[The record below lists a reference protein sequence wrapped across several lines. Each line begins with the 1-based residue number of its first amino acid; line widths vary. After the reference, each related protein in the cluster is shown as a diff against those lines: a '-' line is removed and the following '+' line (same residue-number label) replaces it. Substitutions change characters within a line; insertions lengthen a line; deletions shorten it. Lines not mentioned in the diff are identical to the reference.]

1 MVNIFIGG
9 KNISMVKKY
18 VRILFLVG
26 MFIMLMLNWN
36 EYSLFTKVERY
47 NPVIFALLV
56 VIIGIAHVNIKEIRR
71 DYVLFVVILI
81 NVISAGLLLKLKSSF
96 YTEVILFDITMVL
109 YLVDK
114 VKFTKGEI
122 LAAAAVIAAFFIYWT
137 VDVKGYF
144 KGYSINLG
152 GEILVSG
159 FMFLIFL
166 VEYLRIQLPK
176 WEKLPVQIGEYI
188 KSHIFVF
195 TLVEA
200 AIAFV
205 AYKIIAYYRSRTA
218 FVVLI
223 VFGILLI
230 IEKIV
235 RALGLLEN
243 KIYADVVMPATAIL
257 SVASMV
263 IVPFI
268 YVALGRKPGANFAEL
283 FFKPIYSDRF
293 TVWPGLLGIVKQF
306 PFTGLGTMYMQ
317 DAEGYRNGLLDTYNS
332 AINLA
337 VVHGLI
343 VAVLV
348 LGLGI
353 YRLVQATKKIRG
365 NHMMNVAYI
374 ILISMIVCSYSENY
388 ILTVPF
394 MGFFFMAFGVIGS
407 GFEKAEQ
414 DFSIREYLSENK
426 TKFAISFAPSAAL
439 AIMYLLLGPVE
450 IYYSNY
456 DEFSFTNKDY
466 LLQFILATLAFT
478 VIVTLVLWLFDG
490 VVNKLL
496 AALLFSLT
504 VASYVQYMFMNKEL
518 MNADGGLKSAG
529 EVGNYAT
536 ITLILWAI
544 IFVLCCVVAMVLKSG
559 EKMIVYGELLL
570 SMVMLIAIISLPIMN
585 VGHHKYNLMM
595 SGEKQ
600 LSIAPN
606 DNIII
611 LEGDTFC
618 RSYMEGVIEQY
629 PDVFNNFKDFTY
641 YSNADTVTYRTYRSI
656 IHMLTGL
663 DYDDSIKRYDWT
675 KAAFENEP
683 GKNMYKAL
691 HERNYTVNVYTKD
704 ILFEE
709 CTGDDFDNVT
719 EIDVY
724 PQKGYLFQRLL
735 EMSIYRYV
743 PFVLKGRFEVALLAF
758 EHINR
763 YDGII
768 PYWNNSDFNNAIV
781 ETGLNIDSGMTN
793 GLFLNHFSGF
803 HIPLVND
810 ENADYVGEGVVP
822 EVETYRGA
830 IKVCENYLD
839 ALKRLG
845 KYDDSTIIIL
855 GDHGVGTNTDGMLLI
870 KHKWEKHDELQVNE
884 TPVTYKDFIRTIL
897 VTAGID
903 YDGCGEH
910 VW

>member
-1 MVNIFIGG
+1 MNTGEF
-9 KNISMVKKY
+9 NLKKY
-18 VRILFLVG
+18 SRMVFLIG

-47 NPVIFALLV
+47 NPVMFALLI
-56 VIIGIAHVNIKEIRR
+56 VIMGIAHINIKEIRK
-71 DYVLFVVILI
+71 DYVLFVVVII
-81 NVISAGLLLKLKSSF
+81 NVIAAGLLLKLKSSF
-96 YTEVILFDITMVL
+96 YTEIILFDITMVL

-122 LAAAAVIAAFFIYWT
+122 LAEAAVIAAFFIYWT

-159 FMFLIFL
+159 FMFLIFI

-176 WEKLPVQIGEYI
+176 WKKIPVQIGEYI
-188 KSHIFVF
+188 KEHIFVF

-200 AIAFV
+200 AIAFG

-230 IEKIV
+230 TEKIV

-243 KIYADVVMPATAIL
+243 KIYADVVMPATAVL
-257 SVASMV
+257 SVAGMV

-348 LGLGI
+348 LGLAI

-365 NHMMNVAYI
+365 NHMMNVAFI

-394 MGFFFMAFGVIGS
+394 MGFFFMAFGIIGS
-407 GFEKAEQ
+407 GLEKAEQ
-414 DFSIREYLSENK
+414 DFNIREYLSENK

-478 VIVTLVLWLFDG
+478 VIVTLILLLFDG

-518 MNADGGLKSAG
+518 MNIDGGLKSKS
-529 EVGNYAT
+529 EVGSYGT
-536 ITLILWAI
+536 VT
-544 IFVLCCVVAMVLKSG
+544 FVIWIAVVIACLVLPVVLKKAGNSV
-559 EKMIVYGELLL
+559 IVYGSGLLCA
-570 SMVMLIAIISLPIMN
+570 VMAVAIISLPLMN
-585 VGHHKYNLMM
+585 IGKHKYNLMM

-611 LEGDTFC
+611 LELDTFSRELSDC
-618 RSYMEGVIEQY
+618 MLREY
-629 PDVFNNFKDFTY
+629 PDAFDAFNDFTY
-641 YSNADTVTYRTYRSI
+641 YTNSDTTTYGTYKSI

-663 DYDDSIKRYDWT
+663 DYDPSMKRYEWT
-675 KAAFENEP
+675 EAAFSNEA
-683 GKNMYKAL
+683 GQTMFNEL
-691 HERNYTVNVYTKD
+691 HDQGYTVNAYTKD

-709 CTGDDFDNVT
+709 LTGTAFDNVA
-719 EIDVY
+719 EVNVY
-724 PQKGYLFQRLL
+724 PERGYLFERLL
-735 EMSIYRYV
+735 RMSIYRYV
-743 PFVLKGRFEVALLAF
+743 PFEFKEKFEVPLLAMD
-758 EHINR
+758 EINR
-763 YDGII
+763 YDGTITI
-768 PYWNNSDFNNAIV
+768 WKNSDFNKAIV
-781 ETGLNIDSGMTN
+781 EN
-793 GLFLNHFSGF
+793 GLSIDDSMNNGFFLNHFAGF
-803 HIPLVND
+803 HRPLINN
-810 ENADYVGEGVVP
+810 ENADPCNEGDVAD
-822 EVETYRGA
+822 EACFRGA

-839 ALKRLG
+839 ALRNIG

-855 GDHGVGTNTDGMLLI
+855 GDHGLGTHTDGVLLI
-870 KHKWEKHDELQVNE
+870 KHKGEAHDVINEDE
-884 TPVTYKDFIRTIL
+884 TPVTYDDFIKTIL
-897 VTAGID
+897 AIVGVE
-903 YDGCGEH
+903 YDGYGEY